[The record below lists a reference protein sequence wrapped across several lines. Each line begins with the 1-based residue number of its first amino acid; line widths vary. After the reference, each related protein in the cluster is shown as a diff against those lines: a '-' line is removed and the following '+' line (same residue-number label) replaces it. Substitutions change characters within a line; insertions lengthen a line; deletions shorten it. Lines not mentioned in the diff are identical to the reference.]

1 MDNIYILFSKLLYSE
16 LSKVFKCLENFNYVV
31 IKGEP
36 LSKLAYGNFNKRKS
50 TDIDFLIDK
59 KDIAIVSSILNENG
73 FFQKEISRNG
83 KIISNMFS
91 HQFTPFVKK
100 TPIANLTVDVNYDLF
115 WGEYEGERIDITEF
129 INDSFFMDIF
139 GNLVKTLTPEKAL
152 IQLVLHHYKEMN
164 SLYHLATHNS
174 INLIMF
180 EEIYNLIIN
189 SAITPERVYC
199 LSKKYNILPYMY
211 YMLYYTAEALE
222 NNDLEKHISLC
233 KAGCDPNLIN
243 NYGLSRNEI
252 KSWKYDFKT
261 RLNAEN
267 MYTLIES
274 DLTIKDKNKIEINRK
289 VFG

>member
-1 MDNIYILFSKLLYSE
+1 MSLYISSFFVLFHN
-16 LSKVFKCLENFNYVV
+16 C
-31 IKGEP
+31 
-36 LSKLAYGNFNKRKS
+36 
-50 TDIDFLIDK
+50 
-59 KDIAIVSSILNENG
+59 SILNENG

-199 LSKKYNILPYMY
+199 LSKKYNICRKIRYIVFSHCHPPY
-211 YMLYYTAEALE
+211 LRFFIWRLV
-222 NNDLEKHISLC
+222 L
-233 KAGCDPNLIN
+233 NLVCLDCNAKLNLRYIVATVVGN
-243 NYGLSRNEI
+243 I
-252 KSWKYDFKT
+252 ADFFGHT
-261 RLNAEN
+261 
-267 MYTLIES
+267 
-274 DLTIKDKNKIEINRK
+274 DDKCNI
-289 VFG
+289 